1 MIERKGGL
9 EREEKKGGGGVCAAA
24 FNQRLKGPGR

>member
-9 EREEKKGGGGVCAAA
+9 EREEKKGGGGGVCAP
-24 FNQRLKGPGR
+24 FKD